1 MRPALP
7 RERIRLAC
15 DRLGLPVDERALHKF
30 DAYATLLAE
39 GRETQNLTSIVAP
52 IDVADKLFIDSLTA
66 MVGLAARPLH
76 GARFID
82 VGTGAGFPGVPL
94 AVVLPY
100 VGMTLLD
107 ATERKARWVDE
118 AVRHAG
124 IENAWAMTG
133 RAETV
138 GHHPGWRGQFDVA
151 TARAVA
157 PLSVLAELLLPLVRP
172 GGVAIALKTWTA
184 VEVEMPSTEAAL
196 AMLGGVVARVTRIPE
211 DVLPNRAVVTMVRTG
226 DVSVDY
232 PRRPGMPARYPLGSS
247 ARPRA

>member
-1 MRPALP
+1 
-7 RERIRLAC
+7 
-15 DRLGLPVDERALHKF
+15 LGVHVDEGALNTF
-30 DAYATLLAE
+30 DAYAALLAE

-66 MVGLAARPLH
+66 MVGLAARPLPS
-76 GARFID
+76 ARFVD

-94 AVVLPY
+94 AVVLPEI
-100 VGMTLLD
+100 GMTLLD

-118 AVRHAG
+118 AVRQAG
-124 IENAWAMTG
+124 IANAWAMTG

-157 PLSVLAELLLPLVRP
+157 PLAAVAELLLPLVRP

-184 VEVEMPSTEAAL
+184 VETEMPAAEAAL
-196 AMLGGVVARVTRIPE
+196 AILGGVVARVTRIPE
-211 DVLPNRAVVTMVRTG
+211 DVLPNRAVVTMVRMG
-226 DVSVDY
+226 DLSADY
-232 PRRPGMPARYPLGSS
+232 PRRPGMPARYPLGSGAQS
-247 ARPRA
+247 RA